1 MEKKININELV
12 NELVNELKEK
22 VSDDAKRGTI
32 SINCQESK
40 NIFESRHSKEVK
52 ISFSEKGNWKVEES
66 KEVFAESDPIKRRVT
81 IHKSQLH
88 CEDEIIEKYYDEN
101 NRLIKKICGDY
112 CEKYE
117 YKNGKL
123 SKSIF
128 IKNGK
133 STLTYYNESCLPVKQ
148 LFCGNSSVVR
158 AKDYNTVFSA
168 EYNQKGYMTNLV
180 KDNGSITKEYSFMGD
195 KIVSHKSI
203 FKNKNNEV
211 IGMEVASL
219 NDHGHLTKLVSNG
232 KTIREFKYDYDL
244 SYNNSFNNFLPYYA
258 FLDLGDKTIIYKRE
272 TKRFGLNEYKAPDSD
287 KFCYQESRHQYIIK
301 QCGLPL
307 PHIINI
313 MTVEKY
319 DALNKGF
326 NILVSKTYDSGLLQ
340 LDSYKMYKINDE
352 GELENL
358 SELAYDSNGVTTKS
372 HLLDGKIIKKETWY
386 THTASTFDDD
396 SIPYQYSIYEE
407 FGTQK
412 DIERYDSY
420 FDDQVTEKEINNLI
434 MKEMYQY
441 NKIIKHECSILYN
454 LDE

>member
-1 MEKKININELV
+1 MEKKFNI

-22 VSDDAKRGTI
+22 VSKDAKRATI
-32 SINCQESK
+32 SVKATQSK
-40 NIFESRHSKEVK
+40 GIFDSKHSEEVK
-52 ISFSEKGNWKVEES
+52 VSFSEKDKWKVEES
-66 KEVFAESDPIKRRVT
+66 KEIFAESDISKRKIT

-88 CEDEIIEKYYDEN
+88 CEDEIIEKYYNEN
-101 NRLIKKICGDY
+101 NRLVKKICGDH

-117 YKNGKL
+117 YKNGRI

-128 IKNGK
+128 IKDGK
-133 STLTYYNESCLPVKQ
+133 STLTYYNESGLPVKQ

-180 KDNGSITKEYSFMGD
+180 RDNGSITKEYSFMGD
-195 KIVSHKSI
+195 QIVSRKSI
-203 FKNKNNEV
+203 YKNKNNEV

-244 SYNNSFNNFLPYYA
+244 PYKTINNPILPYYA
-258 FLDLGDKTIIYKRE
+258 FLDLGDKTIIYKKE

-287 KFCYQESRHQYIIK
+287 KFCYEESKHQYIIK

-307 PHIINI
+307 PLVINI
-313 MTVEKY
+313 MTVKKY
-319 DALNKGF
+319 DEINKGF
-326 NILVSKTYDSGLLQ
+326 DTLVSKTYDSGLLK
-340 LDSYKMYKINDE
+340 LDDYKMYKINNE
-352 GELENL
+352 GGELEIL
-358 SELAYDSNGVTTKS
+358 SELTYNDDTGIITKS
-372 HLLDGKIIKKETWY
+372 HFLDGKIVKKETWY
-386 THTASTFDDD
+386 DNITSSDGN
-396 SIPYQYSIYEE
+396 YYYNIYEE
-407 FGTQK
+407 FGNQE

-420 FDDQVTEKEINNLI
+420 FDDQNIEEEINDLI
-434 MKEMYQY
+434 MKEVYQY
-441 NKIIKHECSILYN
+441 TNFIKHECSILYN

>member
-1 MEKKININELV
+1 MEKKFNINELV
-12 NELVNELKEK
+12 NELEEK
-22 VSDDAKRGTI
+22 VSKDAKRATI
-32 SINCQESK
+32 SVKASQTK
-40 NIFESRHSKEVK
+40 NVLESRHSEEVK
-52 ISFSEKGNWKVEES
+52 VSFSEKDKWKVEES
-66 KEVFAESDPIKRRVT
+66 KEIFAENDASKRKVT

-88 CEDEIIEKYYDEN
+88 CEDEIIEKYYNEN
-101 NRLIKKICGDY
+101 NRLVKKICGDH

-117 YKNGKL
+117 YKNGRI

-128 IKNGK
+128 IKDSK
-133 STLTYYNESCLPVKQ
+133 STLTYYNESGLPVKQ

-195 KIVSHKSI
+195 KIVSYKSI

-211 IGMEVASL
+211 IGIEVASL
-219 NDHGHLTKLVSNG
+219 NDHGHLTKVVSNG
-232 KTIREFKYDYDL
+232 KTVREFKYDYNL
-244 SYNNSFNNFLPYYA
+244 PYISYGTATLPYYA

-287 KFCYQESRHQYIIK
+287 KFCYEESKQQYIIK

-307 PHIINI
+307 PHVINI
-313 MTVEKY
+313 MNVGKY
-319 DALNKGF
+319 NEGGYL
-326 NILVSKTYDSGLLQ
+326 IPVSETYDSGLLY
-340 LDSYKMYKINDE
+340 LYDYKTYKINNE
-352 GELENL
+352 GELEIL
-358 SELAYDSNGVTTKS
+358 SELTYNDDTGIMTKS
-372 HLLDGKIIKKETWY
+372 YLLDGKIIKKETWY
-386 THTASTFDDD
+386 NHIASINDNDGV
-396 SIPYQYSIYEE
+396 SYYYSIYEE

-420 FDDQVTEKEINNLI
+420 FDEQITEKEINTLI
-434 MKEMYQY
+434 TNEMHQY
-441 NKIIKHECSILYN
+441 IKFIEHECSNLYN

>member
-1 MEKKININELV
+1 MEKKFNINELV
-12 NELVNELKEK
+12 NELEEK
-22 VSDDAKRGTI
+22 VSKDAKRATI
-32 SINCQESK
+32 SVKASQTK
-40 NIFESRHSKEVK
+40 NVLESRHSEEVK
-52 ISFSEKGNWKVEES
+52 VSFSEKDKWKVEES
-66 KEVFAESDPIKRRVT
+66 KEIFAENDASKRKVT

-88 CEDEIIEKYYDEN
+88 CEDEIIEKYYNEN
-101 NRLIKKICGDY
+101 NRLVKKICGDH

-117 YKNGKL
+117 YKNGRI

-128 IKNGK
+128 IKDGK

-180 KDNGSITKEYSFMGD
+180 RDNGSITKEYSFMGD
-195 KIVSHKSI
+195 KIVSYKSI

-211 IGMEVASL
+211 IGIEVASL
-219 NDHGHLTKLVSNG
+219 NDHGHLTKVVSNG
-232 KTIREFKYDYDL
+232 KTVREFKYDYDL
-244 SYNNSFNNFLPYYA
+244 PYISYGAATLPYYA

-287 KFCYQESRHQYIIK
+287 KFCYEESKQQYIIK

-307 PHIINI
+307 PHVINI
-313 MTVEKY
+313 MNVGKY
-319 DALNKGF
+319 NKDRYL
-326 NILVSKTYDSGLLQ
+326 IPVSETYDSGLLN
-340 LDSYKMYKINDE
+340 LYNNKMYKINNE
-352 GELENL
+352 GELEIL
-358 SELAYDSNGVTTKS
+358 SELTYNDDTGIMTKS
-372 HLLDGKIIKKETWY
+372 YLLDGKIVKKETWY
-386 THTASTFDDD
+386 NHIASVCDNDDV
-396 SIPYQYSIYEE
+396 SYYYSIYEE

-420 FDDQVTEKEINNLI
+420 FDEQITEKEINTLI
-434 MKEMYQY
+434 TNEMYQY
-441 NKIIKHECSILYN
+441 IKIIEQECSNLYN

>member
-1 MEKKININELV
+1 MEKKFNINELV
-12 NELVNELKEK
+12 NELEEK
-22 VSDDAKRGTI
+22 VSKDAKRATI
-32 SINCQESK
+32 SVKATQSK
-40 NIFESRHSKEVK
+40 GIFDYKHSEEVK
-52 ISFSEKGNWKVEES
+52 VSFSEKDKWKVEES
-66 KEVFAESDPIKRRVT
+66 KEIFAESDISKRKVT
-81 IHKSQLH
+81 IYKSQLH
-88 CEDEIIEKYYDEN
+88 CEDEIIEKYYNEN
-101 NRLIKKICGDY
+101 NRLVKKICGDH

-117 YKNGKL
+117 YKNEKIT
-123 SKSIF
+123 KSIF
-128 IKNGK
+128 IKDGK

-180 KDNGSITKEYSFMGD
+180 RDNGSITKEYSFMGD

-244 SYNNSFNNFLPYYA
+244 PYEVIGVILPYYA
-258 FLDLGDKTIIYKRE
+258 FLDLGNKTIIYKRE

-287 KFCYQESRHQYIIK
+287 KYCYEESKHQYIIK

-307 PHIINI
+307 PHVINI
-313 MTVEKY
+313 MNVGKY
-319 DALNKGF
+319 NGDGCL
-326 NILVSKTYDSGLLQ
+326 IPVSETYDSGLLN
-340 LDSYKMYKINDE
+340 LYNDKMYKINNE
-352 GELENL
+352 GELEIL
-358 SELAYDSNGVTTKS
+358 SELTYNDDCIMTNSY
-372 HLLDGKIIKKETWY
+372 LLDGKIVKKETWY
-386 THTASTFDDD
+386 NHIASIDDND
-396 SIPYQYSIYEE
+396 GVSYYYSIYEE
-407 FGTQK
+407 FGNQK
-412 DIERYDSY
+412 DIERYDNY
-420 FDDQVTEKEINNLI
+420 FDDQIIEEEINDLI

-441 NKIIKHECSILYN
+441 TNFIKHECSILYN